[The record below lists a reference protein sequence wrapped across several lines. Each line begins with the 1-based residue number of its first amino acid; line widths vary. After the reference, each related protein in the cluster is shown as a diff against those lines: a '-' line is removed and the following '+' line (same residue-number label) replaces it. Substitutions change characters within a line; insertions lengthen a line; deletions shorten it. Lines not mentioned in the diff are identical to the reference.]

1 MLDCR
6 SRLKNTVFPEK
17 RRKSVDMRKAN
28 SPLSYFSFRRII
40 REKRRKMPAID
51 SYFYEIGEKMAVS
64 YLLLLQLYPETI
76 ALEQLYRIC
85 RISKRKA
92 KWLLENGYIPYEDT
106 GKKTHRYKIK
116 MKDVVDFLGKR
127 DTHYSGYQLPVGVF
141 SSRGDGSVNPIAEI
155 HPDDFGRFLTR
166 SWSHVPDA
174 LTVKEIA
181 TLLGYSPE
189 TVSNWIWVGRLKA
202 VCTPHG
208 RFVAMEWL
216 IEFIA
221 CYTVENPNRLS
232 QKHEMIAEAYIEQS
246 SN

>member
-1 MLDCR
+1 
-6 SRLKNTVFPEK
+6 
-17 RRKSVDMRKAN
+17 
-28 SPLSYFSFRRII
+28 
-40 REKRRKMPAID
+40 
-51 SYFYEIGEKMAVS
+51 MAVS
-64 YLLLLQLYPETI
+64 YLLLLKIYPETI

-116 MKDVVDFLGKR
+116 MKDVVDFLSKR
-127 DTHYSGYQLPVGVF
+127 DTNYSGCQLPVGVF

-155 HPDDFGRFLTR
+155 YPDDFGRFLTR
-166 SWSHVPDA
+166 LWSHVPDA

-202 VCTPHG
+202 VRTPHG
-208 RFVAMEWL
+208 RFVAMKWL
-216 IEFIA
+216 LR
-221 CYTVENPNRLS
+221 YWN
-232 QKHEMIAEAYIEQS
+232 Y
-246 SN
+246 

>member
-1 MLDCR
+1 MPLSNFSFCTLVR
-6 SRLKNTVFPEK
+6 GK
-17 RRKSVDMRKAN
+17 RRN
-28 SPLSYFSFRRII
+28 I
-40 REKRRKMPAID
+40 PAID
-51 SYFYEIGEKMAVS
+51 THLIIIEEFIIMAVS
-64 YLLLLQLYPETI
+64 YSLLLNIYPETI
-76 ALEQLYRIC
+76 TLEQVYRIC

-116 MKDVVDFLGKR
+116 MKDVVDFLAKR
-127 DTHYSGYQLPVGVF
+127 DSNYSEYHFPVGVF
-141 SSRGDGSVNPIAEI
+141 SSRGAGSINPIAEI
-155 HPDDFGRFLTR
+155 SLDDFRPFL
-166 SWSHVPDA
+166 SSVWSHEPDA

-202 VCTPHG
+202 VRTPHG
-208 RFVAMEWL
+208 RIIAMDWL

-221 CYTVENPNRLS
+221 CYTIENPNRLS
-232 QKHEMIAEAYIEQS
+232 QKHKMIAEAYIEQL